1 MAGMQSSVGD
11 RWDFYAG
18 PVLLARV
25 GCWREKACH
34 QPRQYSAASGV
45 LSLSRPR
52 RLHDICRTVAARSAE
67 LGIQPHVIEAVLN
80 HASGHKAGVAG
91 VYNRALYAAEKR
103 QALDLWAEH
112 VRSLIDGTEATV
124 VMLRPREPAA

>member
-1 MAGMQSSVGD
+1 MQSSVGD
-11 RWDFYAG
+11 RWVFYAG

-25 GCWREKACH
+25 GIGGRRPAINLGCTAQR
-34 QPRQYSAASGV
+34 RGV

-103 QALDLWAEH
+103 KALELWSEH
-112 VRSLIDGTEATV
+112 VRALAEGIEQGV
-124 VMLRPREPAA
+124 ILLQPRYPAA